1 MIMQTRTKYVM
12 VTAALG
18 IAGIGVGATMAS
30 AASGG
35 SNSPAVQPGGNYVFA
50 CVNHSGKIDYLEFR
64 KPLPHQCWFPGET
77 MWYWAVQPV
86 SHFVSYLMA
95 LGNGKHLGTPGE
107 PPAAE
112 KRRARSRR
120 TRRAPRISAPSLH

>member
-1 MIMQTRTKYVM
+1 MLVPWRDHV
-12 VTAALG
+12 VL
-18 IAGIGVGATMAS
+18 
-30 AASGG
+30 GG
-35 SNSPAVQPGGNYVFA
+35 SAQPEPVS
-50 CVNHSGKIDYLEFR
+50 HSVGDSLSHSLGDSITHPIAESV
-64 KPLPHQCWFPGET
+64 G
-77 MWYWAVQPV
+77 QPV